1 MRKRQNTLLAGVAAL
16 ALVAG
21 VGVASAQQSPQ
32 GKTGSPGMSEQSTTH
47 DQTAKPN
54 AGTGMEQHAQ
64 TAPAT
69 GAKVD
74 TTGGAAALNTKSA
87 NQPPMA
93 QKGSESA
100 KGQKSAQEINGNK
113 MGSRANKTAESRPEH
128 LGANAKVEHNRST
141 ARNERERRG
150 HMSTAQR
157 NERGRMNTARRN
169 EHNLKGLQGNA
180 SVSMQGRHATLTQEQ
195 RTRIRETVVELAE
208 RAAGRPC
215 RLRHPRWNAGAAAGD
230 SRHPGAA
237 DPGGDRPRMARLFL
251 FRGARRG
258 HHCQSAGYENRR
270 GSARLALGN
279 PATARGRP
287 TPPSPFRGA
296 FPR

>member
-195 RTRIRETVVELAE
+195 RTRIRETVV
-208 RAAGRPC
+208 
-215 RLRHPRWNAGAAAGD
+215 D
-230 SRHPGAA
+230 SRNAPRVGHVDFDIRVGTLVPRREIHVIPVPRTLVEI
-237 DPGGDRPRMARLFL
+237 DPVWRGYFYFVARDEVIIVNPRDMRIVAVL
-251 FRGARRG
+251 
-258 HHCQSAGYENRR
+258 
-270 GSARLALGN
+270 
-279 PATARGRP
+279 PA
-287 TPPSPFRGA
+287 
-296 FPR
+296 